1 MKFEDLTFHD
11 LVAAVIVVIWLTSTV
26 LGAAWGFAVP
36 SEVSNVGYAAFG
48 YMFRGGIAIAGQVK
62 DRLYAEEAAIKT
74 HDVISS
80 DGSRR
85 D

>member
-11 LVAAVIVVIWLTSTV
+11 VIAAIIVLIWLTSTV

-62 DRLYAEEAAIKT
+62 DRLNGEEATDKA
-74 HDVISS
+74 
-80 DGSRR
+80 GGL
-85 D
+85 